1 MSVIVL
7 LLGFKD
13 SPIHSSPQ
21 GCLPTE
27 FLESR
32 PPYLFLLETLQKQ
45 RERERK
51 RKKKKKPQKSPAHFG
66 EIGDKNSP

>member
-1 MSVIVL
+1 MSVIEL

-32 PPYLFLLETLQKQ
+32 PPHLFLLETLQKE
-45 RERERK
+45 RERERG
-51 RKKKKKPQKSPAHFG
+51 KKKKNHTRVQLILGRF
-66 EIGDKNSP
+66 GDKNSP